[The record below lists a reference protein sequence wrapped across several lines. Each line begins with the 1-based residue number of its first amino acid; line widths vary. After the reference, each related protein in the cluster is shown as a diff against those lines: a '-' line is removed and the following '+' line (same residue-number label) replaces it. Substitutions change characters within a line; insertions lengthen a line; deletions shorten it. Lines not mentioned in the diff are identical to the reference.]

1 MEEVTDATRASFNPT
16 KIKWTERYYEM
27 PMKDGRQKNRFK
39 NIFPTYP
46 NIVCLVEIKTRS
58 ALSVFVAFPSATPFS
73 ASDGFQCRILAQR
86 TEMKRYIAISHLTTL
101 I

>member
-1 MEEVTDATRASFNPT
+1 MLPGHLSIPQKLSGLKDTLRFNHANERRQA
-16 KIKWTERYYEM
+16 KKW
-27 PMKDGRQKNRFK
+27 FK

-86 TEMKRYIAISHLTTL
+86 TEMKRYIAISNLTTL
-101 I
+101 IS